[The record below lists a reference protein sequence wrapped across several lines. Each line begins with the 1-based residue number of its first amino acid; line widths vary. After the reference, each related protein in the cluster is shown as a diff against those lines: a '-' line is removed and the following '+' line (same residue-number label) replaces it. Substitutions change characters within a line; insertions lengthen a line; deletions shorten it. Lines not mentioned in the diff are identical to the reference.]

1 MAWWEPP
8 EKATVMPV
16 PELPKVHGLG
26 FRVWEGWNRLQ
37 TTEGIVVFTKPVLR
51 QKRGKERKA

>member
-1 MAWWEPP
+1 ML
-8 EKATVMPV
+8 V